1 MISIYST
8 EHIRVHVLCAIF
20 LTLLATTARADV
32 NGKSID
38 VSQSPSQT
46 VAVAVEPEQIDRA
59 IQRLDGLARDVLRRT
74 HLPGLAIAVV
84 LNGKTVYGKGFG
96 VRRSGKSD
104 PVDAD
109 TVFQIASLSKSV
121 GATVVA
127 REVGL
132 GVVSWKTP
140 VVEHLPWFKLQDPW
154 ITNHVTIGDMFSH
167 RSGLPNHAGDD
178 LEDLGYGRRQ
188 VLERLRFAPLHSFR
202 DEYAYTNFGLTAA
215 AESVAAA
222 SGLDWASLS
231 EEAIYKPLGM
241 TSTSSRFSDFE
252 QRSNRAAGHV
262 QVQDGSFQVKY
273 QRQPDVQSPAAG
285 VSSSVNDMARWMS
298 MVLQNG
304 VFEDKRVIA
313 AAALLPAMR
322 PQIISAPA
330 AAADARASS
339 YGYGFNVG
347 IAPSGRV
354 LLGHSGGFGLGAA
367 TNYVMIPSLHVGI
380 VILSNAPPIGAVEAI
395 GMSFAD
401 LVQFGNVTRDW
412 LAIYSKKM
420 APLNAK
426 FGLLIS
432 KKPPQNPVPSSPLS
446 SYVGTY
452 TNEYYGDVRIMCEGG
467 TLVLAMG
474 PLNKE
479 YPLAHWN
486 GDIFLFGVSNENAP
500 DGSISMLTF
509 VRGPAGLANTLA
521 IEFLDAIGH
530 STFTRL
536 NNVHARLR
544 QARSN

>member
-1 MISIYST
+1 MMMIIHPT
-8 EHIRVHVLCAIF
+8 DRTKIRVISAASLALF
-20 LTLLATTARADV
+20 ATTARAGVDEQ
-32 NGKSID
+32 SI
-38 VSQSPSQT
+38 VTPQSPSQT
-46 VAVAVEPEQIDRA
+46 VAVAVDPKQIARA
-59 IQRLDGLARDVLRRT
+59 IQRVDALARDVLHRT
-74 HLPGLAIAVV
+74 HVPGLAIAVV

-96 VRRSGKSD
+96 VRRVGTSA

-132 GVVSWKTP
+132 GVVAWNTP
-140 VVEHLPWFKLQDPW
+140 IVEHLPWFKLQDPW

-178 LEDLGYGRRQ
+178 LEDIGYGRRQ
-188 VLERLRFAPLHSFR
+188 VLERLRFLPLHSFR
-202 DEYAYTNFGLTAA
+202 DQYAYTNFGLTAA

-222 SGLDWASLS
+222 SGTDWANLS
-231 EEAIYKPLGM
+231 EQAIYKPLGM
-241 TSTSSRFSDFE
+241 SSTSSRFSDFE
-252 QRSNRAAGHV
+252 RRANRATGHV
-262 QVQDGSFQVKY
+262 QVQDGSFQPKY
-273 QRQPDVQSPAAG
+273 QRQPDAQSPAGG

-304 VFEDKRVIA
+304 VFENKRVIA
-313 AAALLPAMR
+313 AAALLPATR
-322 PQIISAPA
+322 PEIISTPA

-354 LLGHSGGFGLGAA
+354 LLSHSGAFGLGAA

-380 VILSNAPPIGAVEAI
+380 VILSNGPPIGAVEAI

-412 LAIYSKKM
+412 LAAYSKIM

-426 FGLLIS
+426 FGELAG
-432 KKPPQNPVPSSPLS
+432 KAQPANATAASPLS

-452 TNEYYGDVRIMCEGG
+452 SNSYFGDVRIGQNG
-467 TLVLAMG
+467 DVLVLKIG
-474 PLNKE
+474 PENKE
-479 YPLAHWN
+479 YPLAHWS
-486 GDIFLFGVSNENAP
+486 GDIFVFGISNENAP
-500 DGSISMLTF
+500 DGSISMLKFT
-509 VRGPAGLANTLA
+509 RGTAGLATTLA
-521 IEFLDAIGH
+521 IEFLDASGN

-536 NNVHARLR
+536 N
-544 QARSN
+544 